1 MFTHLHVHT
10 EYSLFDG
17 FSRLKEIVHRT
28 SELNMDSLAI
38 TDHGGLYG
46 AVDFYKFSKEA
57 NIKPIIGCEVYV
69 AKRGHLDKTFED
81 KTPYHL
87 TLLAR
92 NSVGYKN
99 LVKLLTTAHLD
110 GFYYKPR
117 IDRTLLEQYH
127 EGITVLSGC
136 PSGEVSKLISLG
148 QIDEAKKCASW
159 FKERF
164 HPHYYLE
171 IMRHGKVENLDLI
184 NEGLLQISKEL
195 DIPIVATNDSHYT
208 KKEDAPLQDILLC
221 IHTNTNINDAKRLR
235 FLEDS
240 YYIKS
245 EEEMSLLFNDLPEA
259 LANTTKISDECTF
272 EFSLNETHMPKY
284 PIPNSLSA
292 DDYLKNLTHKMIES
306 SDLEFNESE
315 YKRLE
320 YELEV
325 IKQTGYANY
334 FLVVQDITKFARKEG
349 ILFTVRGSAAA
360 SITLFNLGITDINPV
375 EHSLVFERF
384 LNPERR
390 EMPDI
395 DIDFQDDRRHEIMN
409 YLVSTYGNK
418 NVAQIITFG
427 TLGARASLRD
437 SGRALGMPY
446 AEVDKI
452 AKLVTDRSGT
462 PLETIVNSSGDL
474 LSLYQ
479 SDTNV
484 RQLVDTASGLEG
496 LTRHSS
502 THAAGV
508 VVSDQVLD
516 DFIPLQRTTNNTN
529 MSMTQYHASGVESLG
544 LLKLDILGLSNLTI
558 LSNTIE
564 LIKESSKTELNLSE
578 IPLND
583 KKTFELLSSGN
594 TVGVFQLESA
604 GMTKYIKKLK
614 PNSISDLAAM
624 IALYRPGPMEQI
636 DSFIESK
643 HGTKKVIYPDE
654 RLTHILEET
663 YGIIVYQDQV
673 LLITQAFAGYS
684 LGEADIVRKAMG
696 KKIPDIMLKERKR
709 FISGAIK
716 QGNSKEKAEQIFDLI
731 EPFAGYAFNKAHS
744 VSYAM
749 VSYWTAYFKANYLIE
764 YMTSLMNVFQ
774 DNQTKLK
781 TAIEECR
788 RLQLTVAPPNINSS
802 LTSFS
807 IHTNSNNKQKN
818 IEFGL
823 SSIKNV
829 GSLASNPIII
839 ERNQNGNYTSIT
851 DFFTRV
857 DTSSLNRKTIESLI
871 MAGAFDE
878 FSNRQ
883 GLLQIIGQLVALG
896 QSETSRRNSGQTS
909 LFNLLG
915 EEIEN
920 PLTKIEI
927 PDIIASN
934 SENRIWEL
942 ELLGIQMTT
951 NQTLDNYTKE
961 IPSTMIS
968 SLEELN
974 DTLIN
979 QKIELIGQ
987 ILNINERTTK
997 QNKSFVVA
1005 TIELIHG
1012 SIDIYIWNSTAQD
1025 IQELWTIGAVMLIS
1039 GTLKKFNDSL
1049 TIHYSK
1055 ARRYIEG
1062 SNDFTI
1068 SDNTPVHK
1076 NGVKKPTPTT
1086 NNNSPLN
1093 RLVIRIQ
1100 DQNNYSESYKMLHTI
1115 KQILIASP
1123 GKDDIQLNIVKED
1136 KETSL
1141 IWPTIKIDAN
1151 PTLLAQISQILS
1163 KGDSVN
1169 IQEKLT

>member
-1 MFTHLHVHT
+1 M
-10 EYSLFDG
+10 
-17 FSRLKEIVHRT
+17 
-28 SELNMDSLAI
+28 NSLAI

-69 AKRGHLDKTFED
+69 AKKGHLDKTIED

-87 TLLAR
+87 TILAR
-92 NSVGYKN
+92 NSVGYRN
-99 LVKLLTTAHLD
+99 LVKLITIANLD

-117 IDRTLLEQYH
+117 IDRNLLEKYH

-136 PSGEVSKLISLG
+136 PSGEISKLISLG

-159 FKERF
+159 FRERF
-164 HPHYYLE
+164 HPYYYLE

-221 IHTNTNINDAKRLR
+221 IHTNTNINDSKRLR

-240 YYIKS
+240 YYVKS

-292 DDYLKNLTHKMIES
+292 DDYLKNLTHQMLES
-306 SDLEFNESE
+306 SNQEFNESE

-334 FLVVQDITKFARKEG
+334 FLVVQDITKFARSQG

-360 SITLFNLGITDINPV
+360 SITLFKLGITDINPI

-437 SGRALGMPY
+437 AGRALGMPY

-462 PLETIVNSSGDL
+462 PLETIVNTNGDL
-474 LSLYQ
+474 LTIYQ

-484 RQLVDTASGLEG
+484 RQLVNTASQLEG

-508 VVSDQVLD
+508 VISDEPLD
-516 DFIPLQRTTNNTN
+516 NFIPLQRTTNNTN
-529 MSMTQYHASGVESLG
+529 MSMTQYHMSAIESLG

-558 LSNTIE
+558 LSNTMD
-564 LIKESSKTELNLSE
+564 LIKKSSKTELKLSE
-578 IPLND
+578 IPLDD

-594 TVGVFQLESA
+594 TVGVFQLESS

-614 PNSISDLAAM
+614 PSSINDLAAM

-643 HGTKKVIYPDE
+643 HGAKKVRYPDE
-654 RLTHILEET
+654 RLAHILKET

-709 FISGAIK
+709 FINGAVK

-749 VSYWTAYFKANYLIE
+749 ISYWTAYFKANHLIE
-764 YMTSLMNVFQ
+764 YMTSLMDVFQ

-781 TAIEECR
+781 SAIEECR
-788 RLQLTVAPPNINSS
+788 RLKLQVSPPNVNSS

-807 IHTNSNNKQKN
+807 ISTNSNNNQKK

-829 GSLASNPIII
+829 GNLAVNPIIT
-839 ERNQNGNYTSIT
+839 ERNKNGIYKSIT

-857 DTSSLNRKTIESLI
+857 DTSSVNRKTIESLI
-871 MAGAFDE
+871 MVGAFDE

-896 QSETSRRNSGQTS
+896 HSETNRRNSGQIS

-927 PDIIASN
+927 PDIISSN
-934 SENRIWEL
+934 NENRIWEL
-942 ELLGIQMTT
+942 ELLGIEMTT
-951 NQTLDNYTKE
+951 NQTLGNYTKE
-961 IPSTMIS
+961 IPTTMIS
-968 SLEELN
+968 SIEELN
-974 DTLIN
+974 DNLIDK
-979 QKIELIGQ
+979 KIELIGQ
-987 ILNINERTTK
+987 VLRINERTTK
-997 QNKSFVVA
+997 QNKSFVIA

-1012 SIDIYIWNSTAQD
+1012 SIDIYIWNSTTQD
-1025 IQELWTIGAVMLIS
+1025 IQELWSPGVVMIIS
-1039 GTLKKFNDSL
+1039 GTMKKFNDSL

-1062 SNDFTI
+1062 SNDFKI

-1076 NGVKKPTPTT
+1076 NSASKSTLVI
-1086 NNNSPLN
+1086 NHHSPLN
-1093 RLVIRIQ
+1093 RLVIRLH
-1100 DQNNYSESYKMLHTI
+1100 DKNNYTESYKMLHTI
-1115 KQILIASP
+1115 KQILLTTP
-1123 GKDDIQLNIVKED
+1123 GKDEIQLNIVKED

-1141 IWPTIKIDAN
+1141 IWPTLKIDTTQ
-1151 PTLLAQISQILS
+1151 TLLVQISKILS

>member
-1 MFTHLHVHT
+1 
-10 EYSLFDG
+10 
-17 FSRLKEIVHRT
+17 
-28 SELNMDSLAI
+28 
-38 TDHGGLYG
+38 
-46 AVDFYKFSKEA
+46 
-57 NIKPIIGCEVYV
+57 
-69 AKRGHLDKTFED
+69 
-81 KTPYHL
+81 
-87 TLLAR
+87 
-92 NSVGYKN
+92 
-99 LVKLLTTAHLD
+99 
-110 GFYYKPR
+110 
-117 IDRTLLEQYH
+117 
-127 EGITVLSGC
+127 
-136 PSGEVSKLISLG
+136 
-148 QIDEAKKCASW
+148 
-159 FKERF
+159 
-164 HPHYYLE
+164 
-171 IMRHGKVENLDLI
+171 
-184 NEGLLQISKEL
+184 
-195 DIPIVATNDSHYT
+195 
-208 KKEDAPLQDILLC
+208 
-221 IHTNTNINDAKRLR
+221 
-235 FLEDS
+235 
-240 YYIKS
+240 
-245 EEEMSLLFNDLPEA
+245 
-259 LANTTKISDECTF
+259 
-272 EFSLNETHMPKY
+272 
-284 PIPNSLSA
+284 
-292 DDYLKNLTHKMIES
+292 
-306 SDLEFNESE
+306 
-315 YKRLE
+315 
-320 YELEV
+320 
-325 IKQTGYANY
+325 
-334 FLVVQDITKFARKEG
+334 
-349 ILFTVRGSAAA
+349 
-360 SITLFNLGITDINPV
+360 
-375 EHSLVFERF
+375 
-384 LNPERR
+384 
-390 EMPDI
+390 MPDI

-446 AEVDKI
+446 ADVDKI

-462 PLETIVNSSGDL
+462 PLETIVNTNGDL
-474 LSLYQ
+474 LTLYQ

-484 RQLVDTASGLEG
+484 RKLINTATQLEG
-496 LTRHSS
+496 LARHSS

-508 VVSDQVLD
+508 VVSDKALD
-516 DFIPLQRTTNNTN
+516 DFIPLQTTTNNTN
-529 MSMTQYHASGVESLG
+529 MSMTQYHMSALESLG

-558 LSNTIE
+558 LSNTMD
-564 LIKESSKTELNLSE
+564 LIKESTKTELNLSE

-594 TVGVFQLESA
+594 TVGVFQLESS

-614 PNSISDLAAM
+614 PSSINDLAAM

-643 HGTKKVIYPDE
+643 HGTKKVRYPDE
-654 RLTHILEET
+654 RLAHILEET
-663 YGIIVYQDQV
+663 YGTIVYQDQV

-709 FISGAIK
+709 FINGAVQ

-749 VSYWTAYFKANYLIE
+749 ISYWTAYFKSNYLIE

-774 DNQTKLK
+774 NNQTKLK

-788 RLQLTVAPPNINSS
+788 RLKLPVSPPNINSS
-802 LTSFS
+802 LTSFC
-807 IHTNSNNKQKN
+807 INTNGNNNQKK

-839 ERNQNGNYTSIT
+839 ERNQNGNYKSIT

-871 MAGAFDE
+871 MVGAFDE

-896 QSETSRRNSGQTS
+896 QSETNRRNSGQTS

-927 PDIIASN
+927 PDIISSN
-934 SENRIWEL
+934 NENRIWEL
-942 ELLGIQMTT
+942 DLLGIEMTT
-951 NQTLDNYTKE
+951 NQTLDHYVKE

-974 DTLIN
+974 DTWID

-987 ILNINERTTK
+987 VLRINERTTK
-997 QNKSFVVA
+997 QNKSFVIA

-1025 IQELWTIGAVMLIS
+1025 IQELWSTGVVILIS

-1068 SDNTPVHK
+1068 SDDTPISK
-1076 NGVKKPTPTT
+1076 SGMQKPTPTRK
-1086 NNNSPLN
+1086 NNTPLN

-1100 DQNNYSESYKMLHTI
+1100 DRNNYTESYKMLHTI
-1115 KQILIASP
+1115 KQILITAP
-1123 GKDDIQLNIVKED
+1123 GKDDIQLNIIKED

-1141 IWPTIKIDAN
+1141 IWPTLKISAN
-1151 PTLLAQISQILS
+1151 QTLLAKISKVLS

>member
-1 MFTHLHVHT
+1 
-10 EYSLFDG
+10 
-17 FSRLKEIVHRT
+17 
-28 SELNMDSLAI
+28 
-38 TDHGGLYG
+38 
-46 AVDFYKFSKEA
+46 
-57 NIKPIIGCEVYV
+57 
-69 AKRGHLDKTFED
+69 
-81 KTPYHL
+81 
-87 TLLAR
+87 
-92 NSVGYKN
+92 
-99 LVKLLTTAHLD
+99 
-110 GFYYKPR
+110 
-117 IDRTLLEQYH
+117 
-127 EGITVLSGC
+127 
-136 PSGEVSKLISLG
+136 
-148 QIDEAKKCASW
+148 
-159 FKERF
+159 
-164 HPHYYLE
+164 
-171 IMRHGKVENLDLI
+171 
-184 NEGLLQISKEL
+184 
-195 DIPIVATNDSHYT
+195 
-208 KKEDAPLQDILLC
+208 
-221 IHTNTNINDAKRLR
+221 
-235 FLEDS
+235 
-240 YYIKS
+240 
-245 EEEMSLLFNDLPEA
+245 
-259 LANTTKISDECTF
+259 
-272 EFSLNETHMPKY
+272 
-284 PIPNSLSA
+284 
-292 DDYLKNLTHKMIES
+292 MIES

-974 DTLIN
+974 DTLID

>member
-1 MFTHLHVHT
+1 
-10 EYSLFDG
+10 
-17 FSRLKEIVHRT
+17 
-28 SELNMDSLAI
+28 MDSLAI

-127 EGITVLSGC
+127 EGITVLSVC

-974 DTLIN
+974 DTLID

-1049 TIHYSK
+1049 TIHYSN

-1068 SDNTPVHK
+1068 SDNTPLHK

>member
-1 MFTHLHVHT
+1 M
-10 EYSLFDG
+10 
-17 FSRLKEIVHRT
+17 
-28 SELNMDSLAI
+28 NSLAI

-69 AKRGHLDKTFED
+69 AKKGHLDKTIED

-87 TLLAR
+87 TILAR
-92 NSVGYKN
+92 NSVGYRN
-99 LVKLLTTAHLD
+99 LVKLITIANLD

-117 IDRTLLEQYH
+117 IDRNLLEKYH

-136 PSGEVSKLISLG
+136 PSGEISKLISLG

-159 FKERF
+159 FRERF
-164 HPHYYLE
+164 HPYYYLE

-221 IHTNTNINDAKRLR
+221 IHTNTNINDSKRLR

-240 YYIKS
+240 YYVKS

-292 DDYLKNLTHKMIES
+292 DDYLKNLTHQMLES
-306 SDLEFNESE
+306 SNQEFNESE

-334 FLVVQDITKFARKEG
+334 FLVVQDITKFARSQG

-360 SITLFNLGITDINPV
+360 SITLFKLGITDINPI

-437 SGRALGMPY
+437 AGRALGMPY

-462 PLETIVNSSGDL
+462 PLETIVNTNGDL
-474 LSLYQ
+474 LTIYQ

-484 RQLVDTASGLEG
+484 RQLVNTASQLEG

-508 VVSDQVLD
+508 VVSDEPLD
-516 DFIPLQRTTNNTN
+516 NFIPLQRTTNNTN
-529 MSMTQYHASGVESLG
+529 MSMTQYHMSAIESLG

-558 LSNTIE
+558 LSNTMD
-564 LIKESSKTELNLSE
+564 LIKKSSKTELKLSE
-578 IPLND
+578 IPLDD

-594 TVGVFQLESA
+594 TVGVFQLESS

-614 PNSISDLAAM
+614 PSSINDLAAM

-643 HGTKKVIYPDE
+643 HGTKKVRYPDE
-654 RLTHILEET
+654 RLAHILKET

-696 KKIPDIMLKERKR
+696 KKIPDIMIKERKR
-709 FISGAIK
+709 FINGAVK

-749 VSYWTAYFKANYLIE
+749 ISYWTAYFKANHLIE
-764 YMTSLMNVFQ
+764 YMTSLMDVFQ

-781 TAIEECR
+781 SAIEECR
-788 RLQLTVAPPNINSS
+788 RLKLQVSPPNVNSS

-807 IHTNSNNKQKN
+807 ISTNSNNNQKK

-829 GSLASNPIII
+829 GNLAVNPIIT
-839 ERNQNGNYTSIT
+839 ERNKNGIYKSIT

-857 DTSSLNRKTIESLI
+857 DTSSVNRKTIESLI
-871 MAGAFDE
+871 MVGAFDE

-896 QSETSRRNSGQTS
+896 HSETNRRNSGQIS

-927 PDIIASN
+927 PDIISSN
-934 SENRIWEL
+934 NENRIWEL
-942 ELLGIQMTT
+942 ELLGIEMTT
-951 NQTLDNYTKE
+951 NQTLGNYTKE
-961 IPSTMIS
+961 IPTTMIS
-968 SLEELN
+968 SIEELN
-974 DTLIN
+974 DNLIDK
-979 QKIELIGQ
+979 KIELIGQ
-987 ILNINERTTK
+987 VLRINERTTK
-997 QNKSFVVA
+997 QNKSFVIA

-1012 SIDIYIWNSTAQD
+1012 SIDIYIWNSTTQD
-1025 IQELWTIGAVMLIS
+1025 IQELWSPGVVMIIS
-1039 GTLKKFNDSL
+1039 GTMKKFNDSL

-1062 SNDFTI
+1062 SNDFKI

-1076 NGVKKPTPTT
+1076 NSASKSTLVI
-1086 NNNSPLN
+1086 NHHSPLN
-1093 RLVIRIQ
+1093 RLVIRLH
-1100 DQNNYSESYKMLHTI
+1100 DKNNYTESYKMLHTI
-1115 KQILIASP
+1115 KQILLTTP
-1123 GKDDIQLNIVKED
+1123 GKDEIQLNIVKED

-1141 IWPTIKIDAN
+1141 IWPTLKIDTTQ
-1151 PTLLAQISQILS
+1151 TLLVQISKILS